1 MSERQLPK
9 LLLMSFAG
17 MATSGGLTRKCLTRE
32 RVSALMVAVPF
43 RSLVASVTLDFRSPA
58 DCPQGLFSLIL
69 IQMRYMAFRGVPK
82 SCMPP

>member
-1 MSERQLPK
+1 
-9 LLLMSFAG
+9 
-17 MATSGGLTRKCLTRE
+17 
-32 RVSALMVAVPF
+32 MVAVPF

-58 DCPQGLFSLIL
+58 DCPQGLFSLIS